1 MEPQSLD
8 RKECHESEK
17 FYCFKLSFICEDDDR
32 KRSFTSLCLKELQLR
47 HAPDDSKL
55 RLQDGNV
62 VGHTTDT
69 DSCPL
74 GIKTE
79 EITWNAGNDL
89 FKIKTVTLADIFTG
103 LLALHRP
110 HAIPTRTLRRG
121 SKTASHWQMVSER
134 FSSWP
139 EGARL
144 GFEPWRG
151 KLQNSALNRDALLE
165 NWK

>member
-8 RKECHESEK
+8 RKESHESEK
-17 FYCFKLSFICEDDDR
+17 FYCFKLSFTCEDDDR
-32 KRSFTSLCLKELQLR
+32 KRSFMSLCLKELQLR

-79 EITWNAGNDL
+79 EIT
-89 FKIKTVTLADIFTG
+89 
-103 LLALHRP
+103 
-110 HAIPTRTLRRG
+110 
-121 SKTASHWQMVSER
+121 
-134 FSSWP
+134 
-139 EGARL
+139 
-144 GFEPWRG
+144 
-151 KLQNSALNRDALLE
+151 
-165 NWK
+165 